1 MRCKQSD
8 LFNSRFLSPDASTSV
23 RLLAAPAALRY
34 IGAMPGL
41 RVCIDVDDLDD
52 GLAFYTRALGLS
64 PGRRAGDEWV
74 ELLGAP
80 CAGARLAK
88 PPGTSAFPS
97 RTQALRAY
105 ERHWT
110 PVHLDFVVEDLDAA
124 VQRAVAAGAKV
135 ERGIEEKP
143 WGRTAILADPFGH
156 GFCLLEFKG
165 KGYDEV
171 VP

>member
-1 MRCKQSD
+1 MRCTQSD
-8 LFNSRFLSPDASTSV
+8 LFNRRFLSPDASTSV

-80 CAGARLAK
+80 CAVDLLAK
-88 PPGTSAFPS
+88 PPGTRAFPT
-97 RTQALRAY
+97 RTPGLRRF
-105 ERHWT
+105 ECPFT
-110 PVHLDFVVEDLDAA
+110 PVPL
-124 VQRAVAAGAKV
+124 
-135 ERGIEEKP
+135 
-143 WGRTAILADPFGH
+143 
-156 GFCLLEFKG
+156 
-165 KGYDEV
+165 
-171 VP
+171 